1 MPKSMIFAVLQDCL
15 PGMRTCAFVV
25 CGAVVGRPSKTLVT
39 ADNPIEIAYQQG
51 VPMGGMLRPSDD
63 ETPAFYVQALQDPL
77 NAPLDRV
84 QIIKGWV
91 EDGSVK
97 EIVLDVAC
105 SDGRTIDPETGRCPA
120 TTASVDLTN
129 CAFEEDKGAQ
139 LLQAVWKDP
148 DYDAGQR
155 AFYYARV
162 IQNPT
167 CRWSTYDALR
177 LAETPPDDLPSTS
190 TEMAW
195 SSPIWVGGQ

>member
-1 MPKSMIFAVLQDCL
+1 MELHTFLHTQVL
-15 PGMRTCAFVV
+15 
-25 CGAVVGRPSKTLVT
+25 
-39 ADNPIEIAYQQG
+39 
-51 VPMGGMLRPSDD
+51 
-63 ETPAFYVQALQDPL
+63 
-77 NAPLDRV
+77 
-84 QIIKGWV
+84 
-91 EDGSVK
+91 
-97 EIVLDVAC
+97 VLW
-105 SDGRTIDPETGRCPA
+105 R
-120 TTASVDLTN
+120 L
-129 CAFEEDKGAQ
+129 FHGAQ

>member
-1 MPKSMIFAVLQDCL
+1 E
-15 PGMRTCAFVV
+15 
-25 CGAVVGRPSKTLVT
+25 T
-39 ADNPIEIAYQQG
+39 AYELG
-51 VPMGGMLRPSDD
+51 VPMGGMLRPSEG
-63 ETPAFYVQALQDPL
+63 ETPAFFVHALQDPL

-84 QIIKGWV
+84 QIIKGWL
-91 EDGSVK
+91 EDGDVK
-97 EIVLDVAC
+97 ERVFDVAC
-105 SDGRTIDPETGRCPA
+105 GDGRVVDATTGRCPA
-120 TTASVDLTN
+120 TEADVDLSN
-129 CAFEEDKGAQ
+129 CAFDADKGAQ
-139 LLQAVWKDP
+139 ALQSVWTDP

-177 LAETPPDDLPSTS
+177 LGETPSADLPSTS